1 MTDIINPV
9 SASNQDDDLKT
20 ESTKSVDSSVERE
33 PAKAQA
39 PTKSFVVQKLL
50 SRTKGASIGEIMTAT
65 GWQPHS
71 ARAFLTGLRK
81 KNINIVRECRK
92 DGETSYR
99 IAN

>member
-9 SASNQDDDLKT
+9 SSSTQDAELKT
-20 ESTKSVDSSVERE
+20 ESTKPVASSVERE
-33 PAKAQA
+33 PAKPKA
-39 PTKSFVVQKLL
+39 PTKSFAVQKILG
-50 SRTKGASIGEIMTAT
+50 RTKGASIAEIMTAT

-81 KNINIVRECRK
+81 KNITIVRECRK

-99 IAN
+99 IAS